1 MIRYISL
8 LLFIGLAFWSCEED
22 EPKDCAGVAGGS
34 AVLDNCNVCDDDP
47 TNDCDMDC
55 AGVWGGNA
63 VLDNC
68 NVCDDNPEN
77 DCAEDCAG
85 VWGGN
90 AVLDNCNVCD
100 DDPTNDCA
108 LIHLTPISQS
118 IMVGE
123 SAVVTIE
130 IDELSDPIFAISM
143 EINYQTSILA
153 FDDSSG
159 FVVGDFFG
167 ADHIVFITEESSIIY
182 LTITLLQGEE
192 LIHGSGSIGN
202 FTFTGLAV
210 GTSNIQIPIDRLHF
224 FNDSG
229 NEIFPNDLV
238 LEPALIN
245 IIP

>member
-1 MIRYISL
+1 MIFQTMINRITL
-8 LLFIGLAFWSCEED
+8 LLFIGLAFWSCEE
-22 EPKDCAGVAGGS
+22 EQPADCAGVAGGS

-47 TNDCDMDC
+47 
-55 AGVWGGNA
+55 A
-63 VLDNC
+63 
-68 NVCDDNPEN
+68 
-77 DCAEDCAG
+77 
-85 VWGGN
+85 
-90 AVLDNCNVCD
+90 
-100 DDPTNDCA
+100 NDCA

-123 SAVVTIE
+123 SAIVTIE
-130 IDELSDPIFAISM
+130 IDELSDPIFSISM

-202 FTFTGLAV
+202 LTFTGLAA
-210 GTSNIQIPIDRLHF
+210 GTCNIQIPIDGLHF
-224 FNDSG
+224 FDDSG
-229 NEIFPNDLV
+229 NEIFPNDLFIEHAVITV
-238 LEPALIN
+238 LPE
-245 IIP
+245 